1 MFKNKK
7 IYEIFQKN
15 RNLIQENYKYLK
27 DVFKKTYNKR
37 IVYMY
42 MLDAIIVTLII
53 EMLARHS
60 FVKGIYYL
68 ISSPYVLL
76 CNAMIVLMT
85 LSVTLVMRRRIF
97 GMAIIS
103 IIWIVFGVA
112 NSVLLSYR
120 VTPFTAVDLM
130 LIDSAIDIM
139 NKYVSVPMIILIVIA
154 GICAIVGLVF
164 IWMKIPKIDHK
175 INIVKSAV
183 VMIMIYAVAIGAI
196 NLGISAN
203 LLSTKFGNLA
213 DSYSE
218 YGFVYCFVNSLI
230 NTGIDKPSGYSNE
243 KIKSIK
249 NETKDHVKEEEVK
262 KVPNLIFLQLESF
275 FDVNNMK
282 NLTYSENP
290 LPFYTELK
298 QKYPHGHID
307 VPIVGAGT
315 VNTEFEVMT
324 GMNLDDFGPGEYP
337 FKTILKEKTCES
349 ICYNLKNYGY
359 KCHAIH
365 NNTATFYSR
374 NVVFSNLGYDTF
386 TSVETMNVEERTP
399 MGWAKDKYLTQYIMQ
414 ALKSTKKTKDYI
426 YTISVQGHGSYPSHD
441 GVFNITLEGLEDG
454 PRKNSFEYYINQINE
469 MDMFLKELTDALTEF
484 GEDTVLVLYGDH
496 LPSLGITEEELVDG
510 DVFKEE
516 YIIWSN
522 FNSGFENE
530 DLEAYQLQAK
540 ILSQFNMDAGDIN
553 NYSQKHRLDEDQEE
567 YLEGLKNL
575 EYDMLYGDN
584 LIYEGENPYKG
595 TDLQFG
601 LKKVKFRSINPT
613 FDEDGKIYIYGSN
626 FTQYSRVFVNDE
638 KLETI
643 FVDPSTL
650 VVYYPDIK
658 VGDSFLVKQH
668 NSDSHV
674 LIVTDPIVYED
685 ENNEADSDDVIH
697 EETTNADLESQS
709 SESEK
714 KKNRKKKNKEE

>member
-1 MFKNKK
+1 MS
-7 IYEIFQKN
+7 
-15 RNLIQENYKYLK
+15 NLIKNEKINNSMDNVKKYVQEKYKYFK
-27 DVFKKTYNKR
+27 DIFKQTYNKR

-85 LSVTLVMRRRIF
+85 LSFTLLIRRRIF

-103 IIWIVFGVA
+103 IIWIIFGVA

-139 NKYVSVPMIILIVIA
+139 NKYVSPPMIVVIVIA
-154 GICAIVGLVF
+154 AILAIVALVY
-164 IWMKIPKIDHK
+164 IWRKVPKIDHK
-175 INIVKSAV
+175 IKYHKAVGIVA
-183 VMIMIYAVAIGAI
+183 IIYAISLGAI
-196 NLGISAN
+196 NLGISAD
-203 LLSTKFGNLA
+203 LLSVKFGNLA
-213 DSYSE
+213 DSYRD
-218 YGFVYCFVNSLI
+218 YGFVYCFVNSLL
-230 NTGIDKPSGYSNE
+230 NTGIDKPEGYSDE
-243 KIKSIK
+243 KMKSIK
-249 NETKDHVKEEEVK
+249 DETKDHASEKEVK
-262 KVPNLIFLQLESF
+262 KKPNIIFLQLESF
-275 FDVNNMK
+275 FDVNYMK
-282 NLTYSENP
+282 DITFSENP
-290 LPFYTELK
+290 LPNYTAMKE
-298 QKYPHGHID
+298 KYPHGFMD

-315 VNTEFEVMT
+315 VNTEFEIMT

-365 NNTATFYSR
+365 DNTATFYSR
-374 NVVFSNLGYDTF
+374 NVVFGNLGYDTF
-386 TSVETMNVEERTP
+386 TSIETMNVDERTP
-399 MGWAKDKYLTQYIMQ
+399 MGWAKDKYLTEYIMQ

-426 YTISVQGHGSYPSHD
+426 YTISVQGHGSYPSDDADFGITID
-441 GVFNITLEGLEDG
+441 GIEDKS
-454 PRKNSFEYYINQINE
+454 RRNSFEYYVQQIHE
-469 MDMFLKELTDALTEF
+469 MDAFLKELTDALTEY
-484 GEDTVLVLYGDH
+484 GEDTVLVFYGDH
-496 LPSLGITEEELVDG
+496 LPSLGITEEELEYG
-510 DVFKEE
+510 DVFREE

-522 FNSGFENE
+522 FKNKIEGE
-530 DLEAYQLQAK
+530 DIEAYQLQAK

-553 NYSQKHRLDEDQEE
+553 KYTQKHRKDEDQEE

-595 TDLQFG
+595 TEIQYG

-613 FDEDGKIYIYGSN
+613 NNADGKIYIYGSN
-626 FTQYSRVFVNDE
+626 FTQYSRVFVNDQ
-638 KLETI
+638 KLETF
-643 FVDPSTL
+643 FVDPSML
-650 VVYYPDIK
+650 VVYYPELKI
-658 VGDSFLVKQH
+658 GDSFLVKQQ

-674 LIVTDPIVYED
+674 LIVTDSISYEN
-685 ENNEADSDDVIH
+685 ENVEEDIGIETFKETSTAATSENET
-697 EETTNADLESQS
+697 E
-709 SESEK
+709 EK
-714 KKNRKKKNKEE
+714 KEKT

>member
-7 IYEIFQKN
+7 IKELFFNIKN
-15 RNLIQENYKYLK
+15 TVRDNFKQYK
-27 DVFKKTYNKR
+27 DIFKKTYNKQ

-42 MLDAIIVTLII
+42 LFDAIIVTLII

-60 FVKGIYYL
+60 FAKGIYYL

-85 LSVTLVMRRRIF
+85 LSVTLLIRRRIF
-97 GMAIIS
+97 GMAVIS
-103 IIWIVFGVA
+103 IIWIIFGVA

-130 LIDSAIDIM
+130 LIDSAISIM
-139 NKYVSVPMIILIVIA
+139 NKYVSPPMIVLIIVL
-154 GICAIVGLVF
+154 AIGAVVGLVY
-164 IWMKIPKIDHK
+164 IWKKIPKIDHK
-175 INIVKSAV
+175 INIVKTAGIIALV
-183 VMIMIYAVAIGAI
+183 YAIALGSI
-196 NLGISAN
+196 NLGISAD
-203 LLSTKFGNLA
+203 LLATKFGNLA
-213 DSYSE
+213 DSYRE
-218 YGFVYCFVNSLI
+218 FGFVYCFVNSLI
-230 NTGIDKPSGYSNE
+230 NTGIDKPQDYSDE

-249 NETKDHVKEEEVK
+249 DETKEHTKEEEIK
-262 KVPNLIFLQLESF
+262 KTPNLIFLQLESF

-282 NLTYSENP
+282 NLKFSENP
-290 LPFYTELK
+290 LPYYTELK
-298 QKYPHGHID
+298 EKFPHGYMD

-337 FKTILKEKTCES
+337 FKTVLKEKTCES

-374 NVVFSNLGYDTF
+374 NLVFSNLGYDTF

-414 ALKSTKKTKDYI
+414 ALKSSKKQQDYI
-426 YTISVQGHGSYPSHD
+426 YTISVQGHGSYPSH
-441 GVFNITLEGLEDG
+441 EGDFPIKVEGIDDVA
-454 PRKNSFEYYINQINE
+454 RKNSFEYYVSQINE
-469 MDMFLKELTDALTEF
+469 MDAFLKELTGELSTLK
-484 GEDTVLVLYGDH
+484 EDTVLVLYGDH

-522 FNSGFENE
+522 FDAGFENE
-530 DLEAYQLQAK
+530 DIEAFQMQSK

-553 NYSQKHRLDEDQEE
+553 KYTQKHRLDEDQDE

-595 TDLQFG
+595 TDIQFG
-601 LKKVKFRSINPT
+601 LKKVIFRSINPT
-613 FDEDGKIYIYGSN
+613 LAEDGKIYIYGSN
-626 FTQYSRVFVNDE
+626 FTQYSRVFVNDK
-638 KLETI
+638 KLETE

-650 VVYYPDIK
+650 IVYYPELEI
-658 VGDSFLVKQH
+658 GDSFLVKQQ

-674 LIVTDPIVYED
+674 LIVTDSIVYED
-685 ENNEADSDDVIH
+685 ENNEEDSDDKMH
-697 EETTNADLESQS
+697 EETSAVEESS
-709 SESEK
+709 GETEEVTKKHK
-714 KKNRKKKNKEE
+714 KKKE